1 MVWALNTHML
11 TYISLSFQVVQELLV
26 CRGTIGD
33 HGCIQKLMS
42 VDVSCRFVTPL
53 LSFSSKQLNFSVTKV
68 AV

>member
-68 AV
+68 AF